1 MIRKFYNVCRWCFE
15 QRAKLGRGNA
25 RAYSGFGGNQQARW
39 IK

>member
-1 MIRKFYNVCRWCFE
+1 MIRRLYNISRWLFE
-15 QRAKLGRGNA
+15 QRATLGTSSA